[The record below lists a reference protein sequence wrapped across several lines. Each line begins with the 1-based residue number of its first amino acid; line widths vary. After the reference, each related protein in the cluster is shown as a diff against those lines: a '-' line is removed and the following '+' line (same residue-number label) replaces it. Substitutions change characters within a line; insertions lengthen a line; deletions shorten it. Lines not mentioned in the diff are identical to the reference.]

1 MKRKITEKLKEWKRE
16 SNGKTAALITGAR
29 RVGKSYS
36 VEEFAKSEYK
46 SSLTI
51 NFADADEQ
59 LKELFV
65 HAPQDLD
72 SFFVMLQGYYGVEL
86 APGNSL
92 IVFDEVQR
100 LPKAREMIKRLVAD
114 GRYHYIETG
123 SLLSIRKNTQDIL
136 IPSEER
142 EFKMAPMD
150 FEEFLWAIG
159 EVQAY
164 EAVKYA
170 YKNMKPLG
178 QSLHR
183 KLITL
188 FRQYM
193 IVGGMPQAVEEYVE
207 SRNFK
212 NVDRIKRDILK
223 LYRDDIY
230 KHGGDDA
237 PKIEQIY
244 NEIPAQLA
252 QVNKR
257 FMFSNL
263 SESARYREYAEA
275 LIWLV
280 DSRMVNLCYNTTE
293 PSVGLT
299 TRKDMAAFKC
309 YQADTGLLISQ
320 TFSEKSL
327 AREEIYRK
335 LLFDKLEFNKGM
347 IAENIIG
354 QMLVAA
360 GHPLF
365 YYYNTEDGKTEIDF
379 LLVKDEITS
388 RHNILPIEVK
398 SGDAKRTV
406 SLDKYRNKFSNQ
418 VGMAYVLHD
427 GDIKSDDRVTYLP
440 LYMAGLL

>member
-86 APGNSL
+86 APGNGL

-142 EFKMAPMD
+142 EFKMVPMD

-170 YKNMKPLG
+170 YENMKPLG

-280 DSRMVNLCYNTTE
+280 ESRMVNLCYNTTE

-335 LLFDKLEFNKGM
+335 LLFDNLEFNKGM

-365 YYYNTEDGKTEIDF
+365 YYYSTEDGKTEIDF

>member
-1 MKRKITEKLKEWKRE
+1 MKRKIQDRLREWKRD
-16 SNGKTAALITGAR
+16 SGGKTAALITGAR

-46 SSLTI
+46 SSLII
-51 NFADADEQ
+51 NFADADDN
-59 LKELFV
+59 LKELFN
-65 HAPQDLD
+65 HAPQDLN
-72 SFFVMLQGYYGVEL
+72 SFFVLLQGYFNTEL
-86 APGNSL
+86 IEGDGL

-114 GRYHYIETG
+114 GRFHYIETG
-123 SLLSIRKNTQDIL
+123 SLMSIRKNTQDIL

-142 EFKMAPMD
+142 ELKMTPMD

-159 EVQAY
+159 ETKTY
-164 EAVKYA
+164 EAVKFA
-170 YKNMKPLG
+170 YDNMKPLG
-178 QSLHR
+178 QALHR
-183 KLITL
+183 KLMTL
-188 FRQYM
+188 FRQYL
-193 IVGGMPQAVEEYVE
+193 IVGGMPQAVEEYVN

-212 NVDRIKRDILK
+212 KVDSIKRDILK

-244 NEIPAQLA
+244 NEIPAQLS

-257 FMFSNL
+257 FMFKNL
-263 SESARYREYAEA
+263 SDDARYREYAEA
-275 LIWLV
+275 LIWLA

-320 TFSEKSL
+320 TFSEKTLSK
-327 AREEIYRK
+327 EEIYRK

-347 IAENIIG
+347 VAENIIG

-365 YYYNTEDGKTEIDF
+365 YYYNTEDGKTDIDF

-398 SGDAKRTV
+398 SGDAKRTT
-406 SLDKYRNKFSNQ
+406 SLDKYRKKFHQQ
-418 VGMAYVLHD
+418 VGTAYVLYD
-427 GDIKSDDRVTYLP
+427 GDIKVEDKVTYLP
-440 LYMAGLL
+440 LYMAELL

>member
-142 EFKMAPMD
+142 EFKMVPMD

-170 YKNMKPLG
+170 YENMKPLG

-280 DSRMVNLCYNTTE
+280 ESRMVNLCYNTTE

-360 GHPLF
+360 SHPLF
-365 YYYNTEDGKTEIDF
+365 YYYSTEDGKTEIDF

>member
-1 MKRKITEKLKEWKRE
+1 MKRKISDILKEWKKE

-46 SSLTI
+46 SYLI
-51 NFADADEQ
+51 VNFADADDN
-59 LKELFV
+59 LRELFN

-72 SFFVMLQGYYGVEL
+72 SFFVMLQGYYNAEL
-86 APGNSL
+86 TPGDGL
-92 IVFDEVQR
+92 IIFDEVQL

-114 GRYHYIETG
+114 GRFHYIETG
-123 SLLSIRKNTQDIL
+123 SLISIRRNTQDIL

-142 EFKMAPMD
+142 EFKMVPMD

-159 EVQAY
+159 DTQAY
-164 EAVKYA
+164 KAVRYA
-170 YKNMKPLG
+170 YEDMKPLG
-178 QSLHR
+178 QAMHR
-183 KLITL
+183 KLMTL
-188 FRQYM
+188 FRQYL
-193 IVGGMPQAVEEYVE
+193 IVGGMPQAVEEYVN

-212 NVDRIKRDILK
+212 KVDAVKRDILK

-244 NEIPAQLA
+244 NEIPAQLS

-257 FMFSNL
+257 FMFNSL
-263 SESARYREYAEA
+263 SEDARYREYAEA
-275 LIWLV
+275 LIWLA

-320 TFSEKSL
+320 TFSEKTL

-347 IAENIIG
+347 VAESIVG

-365 YYYNTEDGKTEIDF
+365 YYYNTEDGKTEVDF

-388 RHNILPIEVK
+388 RHNILPVEVK
-398 SGDAKRTV
+398 SGDSSRTA
-406 SLDKYRNKFSNQ
+406 SLDKYRNKFSQQ
-418 VGMAYVLHD
+418 VGMAYILYD
-427 GDIKSDDRVTYLP
+427 GDVKTEDRTTYLP